1 MDHNLLSRGKKIQ
14 EEYVNMLVVSK
25 YRIPYLALNGTL
37 QKLEELPN
45 AVYPTKAWNHLR
57 NCHNTPYRVAKLIK
71 CLAAFVIED
80 E

>member
-1 MDHNLLSRGKKIQ
+1 
-14 EEYVNMLVVSK
+14 MLVISK
-25 YRIPYLALNGTL
+25 YMISYLALNGTL

-57 NCHNTPYRVAKLIK
+57 NCYNTPYRVAKLIK
-71 CLAAFVIED
+71 CLAAFIIEG